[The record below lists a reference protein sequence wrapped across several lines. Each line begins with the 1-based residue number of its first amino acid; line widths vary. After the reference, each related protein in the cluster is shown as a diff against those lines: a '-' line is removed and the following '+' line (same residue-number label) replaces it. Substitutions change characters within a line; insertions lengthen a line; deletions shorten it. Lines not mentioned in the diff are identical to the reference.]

1 MHREIAALDPAA
13 GLYDAMPLTEYT
25 EASLYQHKVAASL
38 LSALGVLSLLLAA
51 VGLYSVMSYS
61 VSERTREI
69 GIRMALGAQPRNVL
83 ALVLRQGLV
92 MTLSGLLAG
101 IVIALAGA
109 RLVAALL
116 IGVGG
121 ADPLTYAAASLFLC
135 AIALFATWIPAR
147 RATRVDPM
155 TSLRCQ

>member
-1 MHREIAALDPAA
+1 
-13 GLYDAMPLTEYT
+13 
-25 EASLYQHKVAASL
+25 
-38 LSALGVLSLLLAA
+38 
-51 VGLYSVMSYS
+51 VMSYS

-121 ADPLTYAAASLFLC
+121 TDPLTYAAASVFLC
-135 AIALFATWIPAR
+135 VIALLATWIPAR